1 MQISVILSDYDG
13 TLCPI
18 TSIGSKENTIP
29 KELESVLWDISKKI
43 PICIISSKDFD
54 FLHSRTRFASIVS
67 CILGI
72 ETLVLQRHEKT
83 RGISGDSK
91 DNILECQ
98 AFKCVKSNFMSV
110 DDETLQYN
118 SQILSQL
125 IEQIRSYFKEVRIE
139 QKFTVTG
146 KKALAGMT
154 IDWRHL
160 QDWKD
165 FKIKSEPRLI
175 KVITEK
181 QRELHAKRTNNIH
194 VNTYAMHPFI
204 DIYATFC
211 DKGIAYDSVLSQ
223 IPLTEKKQQKI
234 MYLGDSENDNPAFRK
249 ADVSVGVKSDKRLNP
264 ILDCK
269 YILEF
274 DKLCGFLEKLKYD
287 DFMFSGL

>member
-1 MQISVILSDYDG
+1 VQISVILSDYDG
-13 TLCPI
+13 TLCQT
-18 TSIGSKENTIP
+18 TSIRSKENTIP
-29 KELESVLWDISKKI
+29 EELENILWDISKKI
-43 PICIISSKDFD
+43 PICIVSSKDFE

-83 RGISGDSK
+83 RGISADSE

-118 SQILSQL
+118 SQVLSQL
-125 IEQIRSYFKEVRIE
+125 IEQIRSDFKEVRIE

-146 KKALAGMT
+146 KKALAGIT

-160 QDWKD
+160 QDWKY
-165 FKIKSEPRLI
+165 FKTKLEPQLK

-181 QRELHAKRTNNIH
+181 QRGLNPKRSNIH
-194 VNTYAMHPFI
+194 VQTYATHPFI

-211 DKGIAYDSVLSQ
+211 DKGMAYDSVLSH
-223 IPLTEKKQQKI
+223 IPPIKREQHTI

-249 ADVSVGVKSDKRLNP
+249 ADISIGIKSDKRLNP

-274 DKLCGFLEKLKYD
+274 DKLSGFLEKLKYD